1 LSCAGVQ
8 EDWMLEQDTILCP
21 KCIELP
27 PIAKKVDLPEQK
39 RKTKLPICHFNDR
52 IPPNFLCSALL
63 WHRLMG
69 TKVLAT
75 TFSGTNKIRAYA
87 HCAKDSVSNSPFSSA
102 TSSHRQQPKKNSFIS

>member
-39 RKTKLPICHFNDR
+39 
-52 IPPNFLCSALL
+52 
-63 WHRLMG
+63 
-69 TKVLAT
+69 
-75 TFSGTNKIRAYA
+75 
-87 HCAKDSVSNSPFSSA
+87 
-102 TSSHRQQPKKNSFIS
+102 KKNKVADLSLQ